1 MANVITLPNVA
12 EELMFVPG
20 ALAASAVYEY
30 KDGERSNT
38 QACDD
43 RNIPQWQ
50 IRNCRLQV
58 LGVLF
63 DDAVVVVSSPT
74 KPVLDTGELL
84 SVATLVGP
92 ISLSIR
98 ARAKGGDFAD
108 LAVKVIG
115 TSLKTSKRVDK
126 DAQ

>member
-1 MANVITLPNVA
+1 MANMITLPNVA
-12 EELMFVPG
+12 EEVAFVPG
-20 ALAASAVYEY
+20 AGTVAALYLYEN
-30 KDGERSNT
+30 GERSDR
-38 QACDD
+38 QARDESGVL
-43 RNIPQWQ
+43 QWA
-50 IRNCRLQV
+50 IRNCRLQI
-58 LGVLF
+58 LGILF

-108 LAVKVIG
+108 LAIKVIG
-115 TSLKTSKRVDK
+115 TSLKTSKRADK
-126 DAQ
+126 EA